1 MVIDDINKYKKKKL
15 SGFIEILQVTKELDD
30 LLKYYDAEN
39 IQPDEE
45 QTKKL
50 LSKFDSVNHEY
61 CKLVE
66 KSGYYTEATIY
77 NTH

>member
-50 LSKFDSVNHEY
+50 LSKFDINKELFQI
-61 CKLVE
+61 CEIK
-66 KSGYYTEATIY
+66 
-77 NTH
+77 N

>member
-1 MVIDDINKYKKKKL
+1 MVIDDINKYTKKKL

-50 LSKFDSVNHEY
+50 LSKFDINKELFQI
-61 CKLVE
+61 CEIK
-66 KSGYYTEATIY
+66 
-77 NTH
+77 N